1 MIKYTDIKIFINRI
15 KNLIVDSK
23 TEWQIIKKEDKTNKQ
38 LLKSFLIPFAILCGT
53 ISFLSHIFENEIYAS
68 ISLFITNVATIFAG
82 IYCSILILKEITSHS
97 EVKSSDCNKMILY
110 SSAVFFLLHSLAY
123 FFDEGSILRAI
134 LQLAQFLC
142 IIPVWNGLGIIMKV
156 KASNKAGYAVLIVL
170 LITIIPSIFEKLFSI
185 ILDVPLATI

>member
-23 TEWQIIKKEDKTNKQ
+23 TEWQKIKKEDKTNKQ

>member
-23 TEWQIIKKEDKTNKQ
+23 TEWQKIKKEDKTNKQ

-68 ISLFITNVATIFAG
+68 ISLLITNVATIFAG

-185 ILDVPLATI
+185 ILDVPLETI

>member
-23 TEWQIIKKEDKTNKQ
+23 TEWQKIKKEDKTNKQ

-53 ISFLSHIFENEIYAS
+53 ISFFSHIFENEIYAS
-68 ISLFITNVATIFAG
+68 ISIFITNVATIFAG

>member
-1 MIKYTDIKIFINRI
+1 MIRYTDIKIFFIRI
-15 KNLIVDSK
+15 KNLILDSK
-23 TEWQIIKKEDKTNKQ
+23 TEWHKIKKEDKTNKE
-38 LLKSFLIPFAILCGT
+38 LIRSFLIPFALLCGT

-68 ISLFITNVATIFAG
+68 ACIFITNIATIFAG
-82 IYCSILILKEITSHS
+82 VFCSIFILREITSNS
-97 EVKSSDCNKMILY
+97 EIKDTDCNKMILY

-123 FFDEGSILRAI
+123 FFEEGSILRAI

-156 KASNKAGYAVLIVL
+156 KPSNKAGYAVLIIL

-185 ILDVPLATI
+185 ILDVPIATI

>member
-23 TEWQIIKKEDKTNKQ
+23 TEWQKIKKEDKTNKQ

-68 ISLFITNVATIFAG
+68 ISIFITNVATIFAG